1 MMDDQVQR
9 PDRPADEELFGE
21 GPPPYGTRVRVNE
34 AYYGELFIEGMGDE
48 TYPRGWWAA
57 KIWKGP

>member
-1 MMDDQVQR
+1 MSDASK
-9 PDRPADEELFGE
+9 PSRPADEELFGE
-21 GPPPYGTRVRVNE
+21 GLPPDALRVRVNE

-57 KIWKGP
+57 RIWKGP